1 MTLIYSICL
10 PSILPQS
17 TTSLV
22 RTRWADTEL
31 QVPVEI
37 TSSFPALS
45 PINTSNSKPL
55 PRSVHSLPALIPGS
69 HLHPSSH
76 DDFSNKTVLLSVP
89 RVLTK
94 QKNNEKND
102 DTTFVDVEST
112 SMSSLSTGKS
122 QALTKASRPSAQNY
136 KRGFIHNCDF
146 DIYLLF

>member
-1 MTLIYSICL
+1 MAYINLPLIYSIGL

-17 TTSLV
+17 TTSLG
-22 RTRWADTEL
+22 RTRWADPEV

-37 TSSFPALS
+37 ALSFPALS
-45 PINTSNSKPL
+45 PVNSSNSKPL
-55 PRSVHSLPALIPGS
+55 PRSVHSLPALIPGN

-76 DDFSNKTVLLSVP
+76 DDLSNETVLLSVP

-122 QALTKASRPSAQNY
+122 QTLTKASKPSAQNY
-136 KRGFIHNCDF
+136 KRGFLFIT
-146 DIYLLF
+146 LL